1 MNVISAFLRWRSERL
16 PWLPFIGV
24 AVVVARAAGELEIGV
39 VIAAFAWIVALRLCD
54 DVASRD
60 RDKDLVPLR
69 AVVAGPAAVYVR
81 AAAVAVI
88 VAVAVAVGLG
98 VGVSFVTLLFALVAV
113 EHAPFAELARRLLV
127 LVKYPVMALLLSS
140 SSSLALPAQ
149 LVPLY
154 ACFVVDEFF
163 TGRARL
169 PLRALPF
176 ALTFFWLCVT

>member
-1 MNVISAFLRWRSERL
+1 MSRLLLWCASTNGTQLSGFLHPTISRSSHAES
-16 PWLPFIGV
+16 
-24 AVVVARAAGELEIGV
+24 VVVVCADRVARV
-39 VIAAFAWIVALRLCD
+39 VVCLHRKKRGT
-54 DVASRD
+54 SS
-60 RDKDLVPLR
+60 

-98 VGVSFVTLLFALVAV
+98 VGVFFVTLLFALVAV

-140 SSSLALPAQ
+140 SSAAPAQ

>member
-24 AVVVARAAGELEIGV
+24 AVVVARAAGELAIGV
-39 VIAAFAWIVALRLCD
+39 VVAAFAWIVALRLCD

-60 RDKDLVPLR
+60 RDKNLVPVR

-98 VGVSFVTLLFALVAV
+98 VGVFFVTLLFALVAV

-140 SSSLALPAQ
+140 SSAAPAQ